1 MQPAVVG
8 NEINDRVHAALWPSA
23 MTQQVEIGAGALDLV
38 ADCYRERFGDVPAV
52 VVADPNTYAAAGERV
67 QRQLS
72 GSVPQL
78 LDPFLFEDANLYA
91 EYTFVE
97 RLRKFLEESGAI
109 AVAVG
114 AGTIN
119 DLAKLASGELRRPYI
134 SVATAAS
141 MDGYTSFGASV
152 TCDGYKQTLPCPAP
166 LAVVVDL
173 DVLAAAPRR
182 LNAAGYADLLAKV
195 PSGADW
201 IVADA
206 IGAEPIDAHA
216 WSLVQGRLKDWLAD
230 PAAVRRGDRAA
241 LAGLVEGLIMTG
253 LGMQYTNTTRPASGA
268 EHQFSHLWDMQHHT
282 HEGAAPMHGEKVGIG
297 SIASAAVYERVLQQG
312 ADDICVDE
320 REIQRRWPS
329 WEAIEAATRSNFA
342 DPLVADQIV
351 AQQRGK
357 YLSADAL
364 VARLKALRS
373 AWPQLLDR
381 LRQQSF
387 TAAEVRHKLQEVG
400 APYEPEQIGI
410 TRNRL
415 RESHRIAQQIR
426 NRYTVLDLVN
436 QTGWWDDCVESL
448 FQSGGVWAGGIW
460 Q

>member
-8 NEINDRVHAALWPSA
+8 NEINDRVNAALWPNA
-23 MTQQVEIGAGALDLV
+23 MTQQVVIGAGALDSV
-38 ADCYRERFGDVPAV
+38 ADCVCERFGAVPTV
-52 VVADPNTYAAAGERV
+52 VVADTNTYASAGNRV

-72 GSVPQL
+72 GSTTHL
-78 LDPFLFEDANLYA
+78 LDPFLYEDVDLYA
-91 EYTFVE
+91 EYKFVE
-97 RLRKFLEESGAI
+97 RLRNFLQETGAVAI
-109 AVAVG
+109 AVG

-119 DLAKLASGELRRPYI
+119 DLAKLASGELKRPYM

-152 TCDGYKQTLPCPAP
+152 TFNGCKQTLPCPAP

-173 DVLAAAPRR
+173 DVLSAAPQR

-206 IGAEPIDAHA
+206 IGAEPIDVHA
-216 WSLVQGRLKDWLAD
+216 WSLVQDRLKDWLAD

-282 HEGAAPMHGEKVGIG
+282 HNGAAPMHGEKVGIG
-297 SIASAAVYERVLQQG
+297 SIASAAIYERVLQQSAG
-312 ADDICVDE
+312 DISVDKNAVLG
-320 REIQRRWPS
+320 RWPS
-329 WEAIEAATRSNFA
+329 WDAIEAATRANFA
-342 DPLVADQIV
+342 DPLMADQIV

-357 YLSADAL
+357 YVTADEL
-364 VARLKALRS
+364 IARLKALRT
-373 AWPQLLDR
+373 AWPQLRDR
-381 LRQQSF
+381 LSQQSF
-387 TAAEVRHKLQEVG
+387 TAAEVRDKLREVG

-410 TRNRL
+410 TRERL
-415 RESHRIAQQIR
+415 QDSHRIAQQIR
-426 NRYTVLDLVN
+426 NRYTVLDLVF
-436 QTGWWDDCVESL
+436 QTGWWDTCVESH
-448 FQSGGVWAGGIW
+448 FRAGGIW

>member
-1 MQPAVVG
+1 MQSAAVG
-8 NEINDRVHAALWPSA
+8 NEINDRVNAALWPSA
-23 MTQQVEIGAGALDLV
+23 MTQQAVIGAGALDSV
-38 ADCYRERFGDVPAV
+38 ADCVRERFSDAPVV
-52 VVADPNTYAAAGERV
+52 VVADRNTYTAAGNRV

-72 GSVPQL
+72 GTIPQL
-78 LDPFLFEDANLYA
+78 LDPFLFEDAALYA
-91 EYTFVE
+91 EYTLVE
-97 RLRKFLEESGAI
+97 RLRNFLRETGAVAI
-109 AVAVG
+109 AVG

-119 DLAKLASGELRRPYI
+119 DLAKLASGELQRPYM

-152 TCDGYKQTLPCPAP
+152 TFNGCKQTLPCSAP

-173 DVLAAAPRR
+173 DVLSAAPPR

-216 WSLVQGRLKDWLAD
+216 WSLVQDRLKNWLAD

-282 HEGAAPMHGEKVGIG
+282 HDGAAPMHGEKVGIG
-297 SIASAAVYERVLQQG
+297 SIASAAIYERVLQQESE
-312 ADDICVDE
+312 DICVDE
-320 REIQRRWPS
+320 NAVRSRWPN
-329 WEAIEAATRSNFA
+329 WDAMEAATRGNFA

-357 YLSADAL
+357 YVTADEL
-364 VARLKALRS
+364 VARLKTLR
-373 AWPQLLDR
+373 ATWPQLRDR
-381 LRQQSF
+381 LRRQSF
-387 TAAEVRHKLQEVG
+387 TAAEVRDKLHEVG

-410 TRNRL
+410 TRERL
-415 RESHRIAQQIR
+415 RGSHRIAQQIR
-426 NRYTVLDLVN
+426 NRYTVLDLVY
-436 QTGWWDDCVESL
+436 QAAWWDNCVESQ
-448 FQSGGVWAGGIW
+448 FQSGGVWAGRIW